1 MDILTRI
8 DKETR
13 HAIPGD
19 RLCELPEWDEDRGR
33 KLARAEGVALTPDH
47 WEVIHFLREHY
58 DREGNVCTGTAML
71 RALEERFEQQ
81 GGGKWLY
88 TLFPGGPVR
97 QASKIAG
104 LPERPFSTDRSF
116 GSVS

>member
-1 MDILTRI
+1 MDILTSI

-19 RLCELPEWDEDRGR
+19 HLCELPEWDEDRGR
-33 KLARAEGVALTPDH
+33 ALARAEGIGLTPDH

-58 DREGNVCTGTAML
+58 DREGNICSGTAML
-71 RALEERFEQQ
+71 RALGERFEHQ

-88 TLFPGGPVR
+88 TLFPGGPVH

-104 LPERPFSTDRSF
+104 LPERPFSADRSF